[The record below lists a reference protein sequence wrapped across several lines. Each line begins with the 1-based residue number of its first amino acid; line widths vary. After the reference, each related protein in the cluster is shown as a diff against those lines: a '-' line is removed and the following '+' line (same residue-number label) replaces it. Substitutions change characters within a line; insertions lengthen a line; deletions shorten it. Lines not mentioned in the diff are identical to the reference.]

1 MSDIK
6 PEAQQLDFVTQL
18 ESLQRASQQLWR
30 ETTFQGFLGR
40 FAVLLQ
46 ESYGLQGFAVLSLV
60 AQPNGKVKIDLADV
74 DTKVVPDLGA
84 DLVAR
89 IENDL
94 TALNLKA
101 PDYRQ
106 GCNVAVLGGEELF
119 FTMLGDPAAAW
130 YMLLWRAEQPAAAE
144 TRRWRQASLDF
155 LCKQMQ
161 GEAVWF
167 SRLDKTQALLYRDDL
182 TGLFNSRYLD
192 LAIESEIRRSQ
203 RFQTAF
209 CLLFIDLDNFKPV
222 NDVHGHL
229 SGSMV
234 LKQVADVL
242 REVLREID
250 SVIRYGGDEF
260 IVLLLGSN
268 ATTGLLA
275 AERIRRRIEKTEF
288 RVEDGQAVRVTASIG
303 VAAFPEHGNDR
314 DELLKLADQ
323 TMYEGKRQ
331 GKNRVVIVG
340 GREAL
345 LTQGLDKEII

>member
-1 MSDIK
+1 MPGPDIIPK
-6 PEAQQLDFVTQL
+6 FDFVAEL
-18 ESLQRASQQLWR
+18 ESLQRQSQQLWR
-30 ETTFQGFLGR
+30 ETTFSGFLTR
-40 FAVLLQ
+40 FSLLLR
-46 ESYGLQGFAVLSLV
+46 ESYGLDGFAVLSLL
-60 AQPNGKVKIDLADV
+60 AQPNGKI
-74 DTKVVPDLGA
+74 KVQAAEHENKLVPSLGA
-84 DLVAR
+84 DLVER
-89 IENDL
+89 IEADL
-94 TALNLKA
+94 MALNLKA
-101 PDYRQ
+101 PEHRQ

-119 FTMLGDPAAAW
+119 FTMLGDPAADW
-130 YMLLWRAEQPAAAE
+130 YVVLWRAKLHADADM
-144 TRRWRQASLDF
+144 RRMQQATLDF

-192 LAIESEIRRSQ
+192 LAIDSEIRRSQ
-203 RFQTAF
+203 RFQTSF

-260 IVLLLGSN
+260 IVLLLGAN
-268 ATTGLLA
+268 AATGLLA
-275 AERIRRRIEKTEF
+275 AERIRRRVEKTEF
-288 RVEDGQAVRVTASIG
+288 RVEDGGTARVTASIG
-303 VAAFPEHGNDR
+303 VAAFPEHGDNR
-314 DELLKLADQ
+314 DALLKLADQ

-345 LTQGLDKEII
+345 LTKGLTKDLA